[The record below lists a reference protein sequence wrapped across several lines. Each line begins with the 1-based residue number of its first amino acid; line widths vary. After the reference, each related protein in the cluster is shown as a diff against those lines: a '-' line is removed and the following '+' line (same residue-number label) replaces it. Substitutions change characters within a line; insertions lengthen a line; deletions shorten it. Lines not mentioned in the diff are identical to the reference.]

1 MSFFIIFLSSP
12 TIISFQFSSWQF
24 PFLSTILSY
33 HLINVVSFLIS
44 FNSVK
49 FLYFLLVYFHC
60 SVPSW
65 KYYIYSLGYECMY
78 TRPPPSLPPPQIQH
92 EGVENLYKYKHTL
105 TVLWSMLRMHAWT
118 WVSSRTILM
127 SISDPDCM
135 NHACRRWTLDWSD
148 LMWGMLRT

>member
-1 MSFFIIFLSSP
+1 MSFFIIFLSSS

-78 TRPPPSLPPPQIQH
+78 TRPPPPSLP
-92 EGVENLYKYKHTL
+92 LKYNMKE
-105 TVLWSMLRMHAWT
+105 
-118 WVSSRTILM
+118 
-127 SISDPDCM
+127 
-135 NHACRRWTLDWSD
+135 
-148 LMWGMLRT
+148 LRTSINTNIHWLYCEACWECMHGHECLVGLYWCLYLILIVWTMPVGGEP